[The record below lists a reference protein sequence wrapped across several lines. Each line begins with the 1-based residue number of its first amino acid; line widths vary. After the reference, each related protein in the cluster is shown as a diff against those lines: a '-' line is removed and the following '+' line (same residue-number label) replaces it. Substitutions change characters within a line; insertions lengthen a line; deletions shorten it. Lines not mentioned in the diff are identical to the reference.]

1 MSIDALKA
9 LDQVLVEDQRWQ
21 HFGLSLA
28 SHHAM
33 IAGINLNQSVPD
45 EVRQQYEN
53 ARNTWLYAFFSYR
66 LLSVA
71 IFVVH
76 TAADAALKA
85 KATQEGV
92 SCKKDFR
99 DLLLE
104 AIDRRWIVDAGF
116 SAVAERKQHWED
128 HRETLKLVGAPDCG
142 PFVEP
147 DDDQAHARQLV
158 QAIRF
163 IRNSVAHGETLL
175 VPNVAPIFRAV
186 AEFINQLF
194 PAPR

>member
-1 MSIDALKA
+1 MSIDVLKA
-9 LDQVLVEDQRWQ
+9 LDEVLVEDQRWQ

-53 ARNTWLYAFFSYR
+53 ARSTWLYSFFSYR

-71 IFVVH
+71 ILVSH
-76 TAADAALKA
+76 TAAEAALKTRA
-85 KATQEGV
+85 SHEGL
-92 SCKKDFR
+92 SSKLNFHT
-99 DLLLE
+99 LLVE
-104 AIDRRWIVDAGF
+104 AIGRRWIVDAGF
-116 SAVAERKQHWED
+116 SAAAERKQHWDD

-142 PFVEP
+142 PYVEP

-158 QAIRF
+158 QAIRC

-175 VPNVAPIFRAV
+175 VPNIAPIFLAV